1 MLIDEYYIKN
11 EKNEFK
17 DLQEYYKNSIKNLD
31 ELI

>member
-1 MLIDEYYIKN
+1 MLIDEYYIKGEN
-11 EKNEFK
+11 NEFK